1 MKKYINESRIQLH
14 IYNSWFLISL
24 NRFSSNERNLSND
37 NLWGAWYSGLQ
48 TVTLVPPQVTTIEFA
63 EKPSFNPQLPNQ
75 YTKLAE
81 KTQNVCEH
89 KILKD
94 SSQIDSEGY
103 FSPTIH
109 TQPSSLPVVVNSRN
123 SQMSGARPKSYHYKQ
138 ANQFF
143 HLSDSSSSTPLR
155 SFIPG
160 NEEDSSL
167 PAQKRGKSCDP
178 IDNDRIRPTGVQ
190 TQFARQQMSLDSTC
204 TDETTS
210 SLSGLDNQNYVNSAY
225 RVNGA
230 NFPNQHKQFHEKK
243 QQPHDISIVQE
254 EWINNSISHDGPFR
268 NFVTGEN
275 ISSTKLAEAST
286 IMQVDEKMVVF
297 DSNDGRKSSR
307 RGKLER
313 SKRVEEEYTPTKENK
328 GTSYNDDGFAF
339 DLNGGELPTN
349 DSGFKDTRAVFSTNS
364 DLPIIS
370 PLRPGLNP
378 ISTGSFDTL
387 DNDDDDV
394 TFIDADE
401 EERDLH
407 EGLLNWLTLSDAPK
421 QSQAEIDL

>member
-1 MKKYINESRIQLH
+1 MQSH
-14 IYNSWFLISL
+14 IYNSWFLISS

-48 TVTLVPPQVTTIEFA
+48 TVTFVPPQVTTIEFA
-63 EKPSFNPQLPNQ
+63 EKASFNPELPYQ

-81 KTQNVCEH
+81 KTQNVCDRR
-89 KILKD
+89 ILED

-123 SQMSGARPKSYHYKQ
+123 SHMSGARPKSYHFKQ
-138 ANQFF
+138 TNQFF

-155 SFIPG
+155 SLIPE
-160 NEEDSSL
+160 NEEDSGL

-178 IDNDRIRPTGVQ
+178 IDNYRIRPTGVQ
-190 TQFARQQMSLDSTC
+190 PQYARQQMSLDSTC

-210 SLSGLDNQNYVNSAY
+210 SLSGLDNQNYLNSAY
-225 RVNGA
+225 RVDGA
-230 NFPNQHKQFHEKK
+230 SFPNQHKQFPEKK
-243 QQPHDISIVQE
+243 QQPHDISKVE
-254 EWINNSISHDGPFR
+254 EENINNSISRDAPFR
-268 NFVTGEN
+268 NFVTGGN

-286 IMQVDEKMVVF
+286 IMEIDEKKAAS
-297 DSNDGRKSSR
+297 DSNDGRKSSK

-313 SKRVEEEYTPTKENK
+313 SKRVEEEYTPIKEQRT
-328 GTSYNDDGFAF
+328 TSYNDDSFAF
-339 DLNGGELPTN
+339 DLNGEELPTN
-349 DSGFKDTRAVFSTNS
+349 DSGFKDTRAVFCLNS
-364 DLPIIS
+364 EPPIIA

-394 TFIDADE
+394 TFIDEDE

-421 QSQAEIDL
+421 QSQEEIDL